1 MKSVF
6 KDEIYMI
13 QDFLPFACKSC
24 QQVFCLDHKFPDDH
38 DCKEFSAETPY
49 VEYSGTK
56 AYTCSIT
63 KCTARELMPVVC
75 EKCSK
80 NFCLRHRH
88 QNDHNCENLVE
99 KITPTKTAEHVQQIL
114 GKLNSHDK
122 LPATPTKTAEYVQQI
137 LGRLNSHDKLP
148 ATPTKTAEHV
158 QQILASKK
166 LNEHPK
172 KTKGRKSSKT
182 AAKVALM
189 KMKMNAAGDKKIPEP
204 DRVYFSVV
212 LPGGS
217 ISKGPAKPL
226 FFSKTWSV
234 GRVLDAAADKVS
246 ISNTNNTDSSQKLRL
261 FSADEGSLLPTD
273 QTIDSLLSEETI
285 CNGCTVILERV
296 PDDVININ
304 LDLYY

>member
-99 KITPTKTAEHVQQIL
+99 KI
-114 GKLNSHDK
+114 
-122 LPATPTKTAEYVQQI
+122 
-137 LGRLNSHDKLP
+137 
-148 ATPTKTAEHV
+148 TPTKTAEHV